1 MKEKCQNSSLS
12 HSIHSF
18 LLPFLYSSSLATSTS
33 SSAVCANKVCSSFH
47 DGCRLIWCMKQK
59 IKERNKGRKG
69 GDGATIHTIFHLP
82 MKSCST
88 AWLVSRKHFFRQC
101 LVHPFSFLLF
111 SLFYSYMLSSIKQC
125 GQHIMRV
132 YMSVIFP
139 LLIYKA

>member
-18 LLPFLYSSSLATSTS
+18 LLLDPHFLYSSSLATSTS

-59 IKERNKGRKG
+59 RKEIKEEKG
-69 GDGATIHTIFHLP
+69 GDGATIHTIFHEIMFNCLT
-82 MKSCST
+82 SQQET
-88 AWLVSRKHFFRQC
+88 FFSSM
-101 LVHPFSFLLF
+101 LVHPFSFLSSLF
-111 SLFYSYMLSSIKQC
+111 FYSYMLSSIKQC

-139 LLIYKA
+139 LLIYQA